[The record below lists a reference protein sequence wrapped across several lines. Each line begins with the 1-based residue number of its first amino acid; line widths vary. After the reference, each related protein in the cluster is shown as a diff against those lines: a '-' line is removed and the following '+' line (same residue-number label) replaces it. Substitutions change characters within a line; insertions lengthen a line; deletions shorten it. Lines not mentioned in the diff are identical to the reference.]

1 MQQALALHSFGD
13 ARPCFSVK
21 ILLVED
27 DRDTANYV
35 ANGLRQAGNWVE
47 VAADGPSGASAARTR
62 VHDVAV
68 VDRMLPG
75 LEGIELVR
83 TLRSE
88 NIEIPILLLTTMSGV
103 RDRVDGLE
111 AGADDY
117 LTKPFALAELV
128 ARINSLAR
136 RTKRVSAEIKTHLQ
150 VADIEMDLST
160 RSVARA
166 GRRIDLQPQEFRV
179 LEYLMR
185 HAGQIVT
192 RTMLLENVW
201 QLHFDP
207 QTNIVESH
215 MSRLRAKLDR
225 DTEHEAIQT
234 VRGAGY
240 MLRAD

>member
-1 MQQALALHSFGD
+1 M
-13 ARPCFSVK
+13 K

-35 ANGLRQAGNWVE
+35 SNGLRQAGNWVE
-47 VAADGPSGASAARTR
+47 VAGDGPSGASAARTR

-68 VDRMLPG
+68 IDRMLPG

-83 TLRSE
+83 TLRAE
-88 NIEIPILLLTTMSGV
+88 KIEIPILLLTTMSGV
-103 RDRVDGLE
+103 HDRVDGLE

-117 LTKPFALAELV
+117 LTKPFALAELI
-128 ARINSLAR
+128 ARVNSLAR
-136 RTKRVSAEIKTHLQ
+136 RTQRVGAQIKTHLR
-150 VADIEMDLST
+150 VGDIEADLST
-160 RSVARA
+160 RNVIRA
-166 GRRIDLQPQEFRV
+166 GRRIDLQPQEFRI

-225 DTEHEAIQT
+225 DAEYEAIQT
-234 VRGAGY
+234 IRGAGY
-240 MLRAD
+240 IIRAD